1 MKTHEVKPE
10 DFTDEMVELQTGGTV
25 AINKSAGHMLM
36 IHMLNDSGLLRKVSS
51 GLITLK
57 KVGKLD
63 SFLREHEGE
72 VRKAWQKDFK
82 ELYRDMI

>member
-1 MKTHEVKPE
+1 MKTHEVRPE

-51 GLITLK
+51 GLVTFK
-57 KVGKLD
+57 QSRELD
-63 SFLREHEGE
+63 FSLTEHNTY
-72 VRKAWQKDFK
+72 VK
-82 ELYRDMI
+82 